1 MAEATRRRAFWR
13 KYLAQPLEAALLTLA
28 YHLFA
33 ALPFDLASA
42 IGGWIAR
49 TLGPHLTVTKTAVGN
64 LKRAFPEKSDGEI
77 AHIVR
82 GMWDNLGRVAG
93 EYPHLDELELYE
105 PGGRVEVV
113 GAEYVDLL
121 RDDGKAGIFF
131 SAHFGNWEL
140 ASMSATQRDLP
151 LTRIY
156 RPPNN
161 PLADRLIRRARR
173 HITGEL
179 LPKGSE
185 GARRAIE
192 IVRGGGHLGMLVD
205 QKMSDGIPVP
215 FFGREAMTAPALA
228 QIALRF
234 RCPVVPARV
243 ERVGGARFL
252 ITIYPPLKMPDSGD
266 RQADV
271 KAAMALVNRTI
282 EGWIRERPEQWL
294 WLHRRWPD

>member
-1 MAEATRRRAFWR
+1 MADASRRRPFWR
-13 KYLAQPLEAALLTLA
+13 KYLVLPLEAALLHLA

-33 ALPFDLASA
+33 ALSFDLASA
-42 IGGWIAR
+42 IGGWLAR
-49 TLGPHLTVTKTAVGN
+49 TIGPRLKVTETAVRN
-64 LKRAFPEKSDGEI
+64 LKRAFPEKSDDEI

-82 GMWDNLGRVAG
+82 GVWDNLGRVCA

-121 RDDGKAGIFF
+121 RDDGKAGLFF

-140 ASMSATQRDLP
+140 ASMSATQRGLP

-161 PLADRLIRRARR
+161 PLVDRLIRRARR

-185 GARRAIE
+185 GARRTIE

-205 QKMSDGIPVP
+205 QKMNDGIPVP
-215 FFGREAMTAPALA
+215 FFGRPAMTAPALA
-228 QIALRF
+228 QIALKF
-234 RCPVVPARV
+234 GCPVIPAKV
-243 ERVGGARFL
+243 ERVQETHFL
-252 ITIYPPLKMPDSGD
+252 ITLYPPLEMPDTGD
-266 RQADV
+266 RRADV
-271 KAAMALVNRTI
+271 KAGMALVNRTI
-282 EGWIRERPEQWL
+282 EGWVRERPEQWL

>member
-1 MAEATRRRAFWR
+1 MADASRRRPFWR
-13 KYLAQPLEAALLTLA
+13 KYLVQPLEAALLNLA

-33 ALPFDLASA
+33 ALSFDLASA
-42 IGGWIAR
+42 IGGWLAR
-49 TLGPHLTVTKTAVGN
+49 TIGPRLKVTKTAVRN
-64 LKRAFPEKSDGEI
+64 LKRAFPDKSDDEI

-82 GMWDNLGRVAG
+82 GMWDNLGRVCG
-93 EYPHLDELELYE
+93 EYPHLKELELYE
-105 PGGRVEVV
+105 HGGRVEVV
-113 GAEYVDLL
+113 GAEYVGLL

-131 SAHFGNWEL
+131 TAHFGNWEL
-140 ASMSATQRDLP
+140 ASMGATQRGLP

-179 LPKGSE
+179 LPKGSQ

-192 IVRGGGHLGMLVD
+192 IVRGGGHLAMLVD
-205 QKMSDGIPVP
+205 QKLSDGIPVP
-215 FFGREAMTAPALA
+215 FFGRPAMTAPALA
-228 QIALRF
+228 QIALKF
-234 RCPVVPARV
+234 GCPVIPAKV
-243 ERVGGARFL
+243 ERVQETRFL
-252 ITIYPPLKMPDSGD
+252 LTLYPPLEMPDSGD
-266 RQADV
+266 RRADV

-282 EGWIRERPEQWL
+282 EGWVRDRPEQWL